1 MTASALRLGAITVDP
16 PVVLAPM
23 AGVTNRAFRRLCRRH
38 GGALLVGEMVNARG
52 LVEGSQRSFELAAFD
67 TDETTR
73 SLQLYGT
80 DPHIIGEAVRIVVDR
95 GAHHVDLNFGC
106 PVRKVTRH
114 GGGAAV
120 PARPRLLAAIVGA
133 AVRGAGGVPVT
144 VKMRMGIDDDRLT
157 HLAAGR
163 AAAGAGAA
171 WVALHARTA
180 EQYYSGAAR
189 WDAIGELVA
198 ALDGTGAPALGNG
211 DIWSAR
217 DARRM
222 MAATGCAGVV
232 VGRACLGRP
241 WFFADLDAEFAG
253 RARPAPPDV
262 GTVAATIS
270 EHARLLAKH
279 QSPHHAVLA
288 IRKHIA
294 WYLTGYPVGGA
305 IRRRLVECRSLA
317 ELDVTLAELD
327 PSVRLPL
334 AERDRPRGTHRG
346 PHPITLPDGWMSRD
360 ATASPDHADAELVL
374 SGG

>member
-1 MTASALRLGAITVDP
+1 MPAAGTLRLGSLRVDP

-67 TDETTR
+67 GDETTR

-80 DPHIIGEAVRIVVDR
+80 DPVTIGEAVRIVVDR
-95 GAHHVDLNFGC
+95 GADHVDLNFGC

-114 GGGAAV
+114 GGGAAI
-120 PARPRLLAAIVGA
+120 PARPRLLAAIVDA

-144 VKMRMGIDDDRLT
+144 VKMRMGIDDERLT
-157 HLAAGR
+157 FLAAGQ
-163 AAAGAGAA
+163 AAADAGAA
-171 WVALHARTA
+171 WIALHARTA
-180 EQYYSGAAR
+180 QQYYSGAAR
-189 WDAIGELVA
+189 WSAIGELVA
-198 ALDGTGAPALGNG
+198 ALPHTPVLGNG
-211 DIWSAR
+211 DIWSAS
-217 DARRM
+217 DARAM
-222 MAATGCAGVV
+222 IDTTGCAGIV

-241 WFFADLDAEFAG
+241 WFFADLDAEFRG
-253 RARPAPPDV
+253 RPRPPSPTVAD
-262 GTVAATIS
+262 VAATIA
-270 EHARLLAKH
+270 EHAQLLAEH
-279 QSPHHAVLA
+279 QTPHHAVLA

-305 IRRRLVECRSLA
+305 IRRRLVESASLA
-317 ELDVTLAELD
+317 ELVARLGELD
-327 PSVRLPL
+327 PAIALPD

-346 PHPITLPDGWMSRD
+346 PHPITLPHDWMSPEEV
-360 ATASPDHADAELVL
+360 APPTHADAALVL